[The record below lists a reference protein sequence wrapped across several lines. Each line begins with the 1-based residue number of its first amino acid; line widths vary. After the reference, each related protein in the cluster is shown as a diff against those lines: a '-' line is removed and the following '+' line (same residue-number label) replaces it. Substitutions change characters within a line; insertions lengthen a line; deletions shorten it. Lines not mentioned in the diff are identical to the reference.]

1 MRRTLLLVV
10 LVTFLS
16 MPGMTA
22 SSAAA
27 VGEVTITADQPF
39 GSDGTFTATGGPICT
54 SGTTTESPV
63 RITEGRR
70 SAALTFHLDKS
81 FVCDDGSGSF
91 TVQISARV
99 QPCDANDYG
108 AWAITRGTGSY
119 TDLRGAGSLIGS
131 YYPTDSC
138 DAEGVVDV
146 FSGRLTVR

>member
-1 MRRTLLLVV
+1 MRRTLLLIV

-16 MPGMTA
+16 MPGMA
-22 SSAAA
+22 GSSAA

-39 GSDGTFTATGGPICT
+39 GAAGTFTATGGPICA

-70 SAALTFHLDKS
+70 SRALTFHLDKS

-91 TVQISARV
+91 TVLISARV

-108 AWAITRGTGSY
+108 SWAVTRGTGSY
-119 TDLRGAGSLIGS
+119 TDLRGAGTLVGS
-131 YYPTDSC
+131 YYPTDAC